1 MRRQAWAAWLNAS
14 IGVALAML
22 AAGCATSSGGNAP
35 PANTFSEVGYYPYQ
49 VKGYQ
54 GTYPR
59 RRMVVLV
66 PVDARDYSDVG
77 AADHQP
83 LDGNP
88 AAGIV
93 LDASG
98 RPTEHIYTAPLG
110 PILQISIR
118 ESAEE
123 AGLVATASG
132 ATIDDALKDKRE
144 DYVLTTRIVRCW
156 VSKHSINDP
165 AQPGVVTWSTNANV
179 TLEVTIY
186 KPPFKVPFWQGVST
200 DDYNDPPTDNAS
212 GLGDDTPIYSQPGE
226 VLSVALTRA
235 VAGIFKRDALHS
247 LIVDDTMSQAH

>member
-1 MRRQAWAAWLNAS
+1 MRLQTWTAWLIVSMGA
-14 IGVALAML
+14 ALAMI
-22 AAGCATSSGGNAP
+22 AAGCATTSNGVGP
-35 PANTFSEVGYYPYQ
+35 PANTFSTVGYFPYQ

-59 RRMVVLV
+59 RRMVVLET
-66 PVDARDYSDVG
+66 VDARDYSDAG

-98 RPTEHIYTAPLG
+98 HPTEHIYTAPLG

-118 ESAEE
+118 EAAEE
-123 AGLVATASG
+123 AGLVATASN
-132 ATIDDALKDKRE
+132 ATLDDALKDRRE
-144 DYVLTTRIVRCW
+144 DYVLSSRIMRCW
-156 VSKHSINDP
+156 VNKHGIQDP
-165 AQPGVVTWSTNANV
+165 AQPGLASWSTNANV

-186 KPPFKVPFWQGVST
+186 KPPFKVPFWQGIST

-212 GLGDDTPIYSQPGE
+212 GLSDDTPIYSEPSE

-247 LIVDDTMSQAH
+247 LIVDDTMAQGH